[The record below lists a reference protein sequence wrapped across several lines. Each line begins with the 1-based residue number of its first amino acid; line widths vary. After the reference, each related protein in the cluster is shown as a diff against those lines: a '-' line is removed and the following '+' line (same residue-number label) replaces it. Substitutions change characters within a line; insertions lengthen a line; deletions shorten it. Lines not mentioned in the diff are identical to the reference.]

1 MNNREQLTNE
11 QLKEKILIEFFTTG
25 RIDGLYFGKKSNSN
39 LNPLKVYIKNALYKS
54 YILENNGIQDN
65 DFISDIYMEL
75 FCNLQNIPADKFI
88 SLYNDGKVKGNRL
101 IAYALRIIILKGF
114 ARGRNNNPK
123 HSLVLRLG
131 YSSVFNVGN
140 FQIKPLENDDTED
153 TTPNLIIYDTDE
165 ESDFEQQYGFTP
177 EELISLMSPEE
188 QFVFYKLLGKQ
199 KRGAQSTQNK
209 LEKEQLINKIKSLK
223 ASIDKKNNN
232 D

>member
-1 MNNREQLTNE
+1 MNNEE
-11 QLKEKILIEFFTTG
+11 LKEKILIELFNTG

-39 LNPLKVYIKNALYKS
+39 LNPIKVYIRNVLYKS
-54 YILENNGIQDN
+54 YILENNGVQDN
-65 DFISDIYMEL
+65 DFISDVYMEL

-88 SLYNDGKVKGNRL
+88 ELYNTGKVKGNTL

-123 HSLVLRLG
+123 HSLVSRLG
-131 YSSVFNVGN
+131 YASVFNAGN

-153 TTPNLIIYDTDE
+153 TTPNLIIYDADE
-165 ESDFEQQYGFTP
+165 ESEFEQQYGFTP
-177 EELISLMSPEE
+177 EEIISLMSPED

-199 KRGAQSTQNK
+199 KRGAQSSK
-209 LEKEQLINKIKSLK
+209 AKMAKEQLINKIKSLK
-223 ASIDKKNNN
+223 TMIDKKNNN